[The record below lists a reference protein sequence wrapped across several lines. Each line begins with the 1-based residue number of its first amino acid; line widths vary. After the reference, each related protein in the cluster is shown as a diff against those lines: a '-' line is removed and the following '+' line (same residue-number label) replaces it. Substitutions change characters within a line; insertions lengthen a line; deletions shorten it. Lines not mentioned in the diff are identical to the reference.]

1 MTCHHE
7 VSGSSPTGCTNH
19 TGTIIVN
26 GEPMRYWLP
35 AGVTPQSIGLGRQQ

>member
-1 MTCHHE
+1 MTDQ
-7 VSGSSPTGCTNH
+7 P

-35 AGVTPQSIGLGRQQ
+35 EGVTPESIGLEDSNEVESDEIGR